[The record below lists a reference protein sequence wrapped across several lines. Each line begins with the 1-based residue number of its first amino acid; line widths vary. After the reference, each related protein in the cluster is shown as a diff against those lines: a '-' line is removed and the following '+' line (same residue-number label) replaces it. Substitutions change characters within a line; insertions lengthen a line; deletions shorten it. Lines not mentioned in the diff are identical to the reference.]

1 MQSLSELLEY
11 AIKRR
16 DAELIDGK
24 LTNIIY
30 WNGYIDAINT
40 IKRAIEVRENDV

>member
-16 DAELIDGK
+16 DAELIDGE
-24 LTNIIY
+24 LNNVIY
-30 WNGYIDAINT
+30 WNGYIDG
-40 IKRAIEVRENDV
+40 IKRAMAVSV